1 MFQGN
6 PYGTILV
13 EAAEALHGELP
24 DNLGTGRLLRPL
36 GQAVA
41 GLRQYRL
48 DLSIRIVRVS
58 ETTCPT
64 VEGETLNAGL

>member
-13 EAAEALHGELP
+13 EAAEVLYSELP
-24 DNLGTGRLLRPL
+24 DNLGTGRLLR
-36 GQAVA
+36 QAVA

-58 ETTCPT
+58 ETNCQQ
-64 VEGETLNAGL
+64 